1 MQYLMKLAE
10 KDNLNNKEKE
20 LIFAICSCMTN
31 QCKYNDQD
39 RNKIKQNATQM
50 QDSKSGNIEL
60 IINTLNTIQWYNMND
75 QIEIF
80 S

>member
-20 LIFAICSCMTN
+20 LMFAIGSCMTN
-31 QCKYNDQD
+31 QCKYHDQD

-50 QDSKSGNIEL
+50 QDSKSGN
-60 IINTLNTIQWYNMND
+60 
-75 QIEIF
+75 